1 MTCHIGGKTIIRHD
15 AVVRGL
21 AELLKPFVISCATE
35 VYINAPAA
43 RGRAEAPAFFCKSFR
58 RERVLLENRDFAEI
72 VM

>member
-1 MTCHIGGKTIIRHD
+1 MAYISMAAMYSNPGNLGSKDSPYHTGCSECDGKI
-15 AVVRGL
+15 
-21 AELLKPFVISCATE
+21 K
-35 VYINAPAA
+35 APAA